1 MIDVRSVR
9 GVPLTS
15 VTRILEAY
23 RRGDIGHAYVMQ
35 RLYMRTF
42 EQLLCEL
49 DDRQMQ
55 IPDYEEQE

>member
-1 MIDVRSVR
+1 MDVRVVR

-23 RRGDIGHAYVMQ
+23 QRGDVGHEYAMR
-35 RLYMRTF
+35 RLYMQTF
-42 EQLLCEL
+42 EQLLCAL

-55 IPDYEEQE
+55 IQEYEDQE

>member
-1 MIDVRSVR
+1 MEIRVVR

-23 RRGDIGHAYVMQ
+23 QRGDIGHTYVMR

-42 EQLLCEL
+42 DKLICAL
-49 DDRQMQ
+49 DDREMAL
-55 IPDYEEQE
+55 PDLEEQE